1 MPPTS
6 VMPFRD
12 ITMDALPEVGGKN
25 ASLGELIR
33 SLTPQ
38 GIRVPDG
45 FAITAD
51 AFRRHLR
58 ESEIDDQIY
67 AELDALDL
75 ADVDAL
81 AEVGH
86 RIRALVRS
94 RPLPED
100 VAAEITAAYQDL
112 SRNYGDVETDVAV
125 RSSATAEDLPD
136 ASFAGQQESFLNVR
150 GATHLLDAVR
160 ACMASL
166 FTNRAIVYRAEH
178 GFAHREVALSVG
190 VQKMVRSD
198 LASAGVIFTLDTET
212 GFREVV
218 LITGAWGLGEYVV
231 QGQVDPDEFWIHKAT
246 ARAGFRSVL
255 RRDLG
260 SKAFKLVYGSGGSRD
275 VERQRVSA
283 GDRARPVLNDDEILE
298 LSRWAMRIEDHYS
311 QRSGR
316 STPMDIEWAKDGR
329 SGELFIVQARP
340 ETVHSQATGPLLQTY
355 RLRGSGEI
363 LTRGKNVGGQIA
375 SGAVRVIHGVS
386 ELSSFQQGEV
396 LVAGMTDPDWEPI
409 LRRAAAVVTDHGGRT
424 CHAAIVA
431 REIGIPCVVGTGN
444 ATQELTTGTEV
455 TVSCASGDEGLVYRG
470 RIPFERS
477 EIDLSSFGTPSVPPM
492 LNLANPDAAFQL
504 AQLPSAGVG
513 LLRIEFLINH
523 WIGIHPMALL
533 HPERVPEPRNAAR
546 SQDGSRLTNRA
557 KSSSSIG
564 WPRGSPSSPPPSIHD
579 P

>member
-1 MPPTS
+1 
-6 VMPFRD
+6 
-12 ITMDALPEVGGKN
+12 
-25 ASLGELIR
+25 
-33 SLTPQ
+33 
-38 GIRVPDG
+38 
-45 FAITAD
+45 
-51 AFRRHLR
+51 
-58 ESEIDDQIY
+58 
-67 AELDALDL
+67 
-75 ADVDAL
+75 
-81 AEVGH
+81 
-86 RIRALVRS
+86 
-94 RPLPED
+94 
-100 VAAEITAAYQDL
+100 
-112 SRNYGDVETDVAV
+112 
-125 RSSATAEDLPD
+125 
-136 ASFAGQQESFLNVR
+136 
-150 GATHLLDAVR
+150 
-160 ACMASL
+160 
-166 FTNRAIVYRAEH
+166 
-178 GFAHREVALSVG
+178 
-190 VQKMVRSD
+190 
-198 LASAGVIFTLDTET
+198 
-212 GFREVV
+212 
-218 LITGAWGLGEYVV
+218 VV
-231 QGQVDPDEFWIHKAT
+231 QGQVDPDEFWVHKAT

-260 SKAFKLVYGSGGSRD
+260 SKAFKLVYGSDGSRD

-340 ETVHSQATGPLLQTY
+340 ETVHSQAPGPLLQTY

-444 ATQELTTGTEV
+444 ATRELSTGTEV

-477 EIDLSSFGTPSVPPM
+477 EIDLSSFGTPSVPLM

-533 HPERVPEPRNAAR
+533 HPERVPEPQKRSEIARRISTYESGEEFFIDRMASGVAVIAAAFHPRPVTVRFSDFKTNEYAGLLGGR
-546 SQDGSRLTNRA
+546 SFEPEESNPMIGLRGASRYYDERYREAFALECRAIRRVREDMGLTNVRVMIPFCRTLEEA
-557 KSSSSIG
+557 RRVQAEMKQNGLERGSSDLEVWVMCEIPNNVMLAEEFSEFFDGFSIG
-564 WPRGSPSSPPPSIHD
+564 SNDLTQLTLGVDRDSELLSHIFDERDPGVKRMIFSLVETAHRCGRPVGICGQAPSDHPDFAEYLVSIGID
-579 P
+579 SISLTPDSLPEVARRLDTTKPDRP